1 MNILLILLISLVAFS
16 LAYAFYARY
25 IARVLKS
32 SDRVPTPAHAMEDG
46 NDYVPTPTPVL
57 FSHHYATIAGAGPIV
72 GPTIAAV
79 YGLWPAFLWVI
90 FGAVFFG
97 AVHDY
102 TSMFVS
108 LREKG
113 RTVAEITGSVT
124 GRMGFILYICFT
136 LVLIILVT
144 GAFLDLSVVALTSSA
159 STSLLQLP
167 ASNPFG
173 WQEVV
178 KAGGSSEVVIG
189 GIAMTSVII
198 ITLLA
203 PLMGL
208 AIHKLKVNVNI
219 IAVLAVII
227 ALGSVWVGLYY
238 PVSFSGMSPA
248 TIRILWMLIIAVYV
262 LMASALPV
270 WMILQPRDFV
280 NAFTLYGGMALLLVA
295 CIVGGLRGMAT
306 DSAMGWTVAGGTAK
320 LGWIFPVLFIT
331 IACGAISGFHS
342 LVSSGTSSKQANKEG
357 DAKRIGFGGML
368 TEGLLAVLVI
378 IAIGAGLG
386 MTQYL
391 HVQWPQVGAG
401 NPVLSFALG
410 AGLLTNK
417 ALGLPV
423 YLGTIFGLL
432 MVEGFLVTTLDTA
445 VRLNRYLFE
454 ELWRFIWPKRIPA
467 LFKNH
472 YVNAGLAALAM
483 LAIAYPNGWKII
495 WPVFGTANQ
504 LMAALTLA
512 TVSIWLAFRL
522 RPTWFTLG
530 PAIFMMATCLV
541 SLYQLLAAH
550 PGKLAA
556 AAQKLADGTLDQA
569 AYNMAI
575 ISAWSVFVLSL
586 LLALLGIGV
595 VLLAG
600 SKLWEVYSG
609 RREPIRTDPA
619 DIYLQQQA

>member
-1 MNILLILLISLVAFS
+1 MQ
-16 LAYAFYARY
+16 
-25 IARVLKS
+25 
-32 SDRVPTPAHAMEDG
+32 DG

-79 YGLWPAFLWVI
+79 YGLWPAFLWVV

-108 LREKG
+108 LRERG

-124 GRMGFILYICFT
+124 GRLGFILYICFT

-144 GAFLDLSVVALTSSA
+144 GAFLDLSVVALTSVA
-159 STSLLQLP
+159 STDLLQLP
-167 ASNPFG
+167 AANPFG
-173 WQEVV
+173 WEVTGS
-178 KAGGSSEVVIG
+178 AGGAPEVRIG
-189 GIAMTSVII
+189 GIATMSVII

-208 AIHKLKVNVNI
+208 AIHRFKVNVRI
-219 IAVLAVII
+219 IAVVAVLI
-227 ALGSVWVGLYY
+227 ALGSVWFGLYH
-238 PVSFSGMSPA
+238 PVSFGAMDPN
-248 TIRILWMLIIAVYV
+248 TVRILWMAVLAVYV
-262 LMASALPV
+262 LLASALPV

-280 NAFTLYGGMALLLVA
+280 NAFTLYGGMALLLTA
-295 CIVGGLRGMAT
+295 CIVGGMRGMAT
-306 DSAMGWTVAGGTAK
+306 DTAMGWTVAGGTAK
-320 LGWIFPVLFIT
+320 LGFIFPVLFIT

-368 TEGLLAVLVI
+368 TEGLLAVLVLV
-378 IAIGAGLG
+378 AIGAGLT
-386 MTQYL
+386 MTGYMN
-391 HVQWPQVGAG
+391 VQWPATGAG

-410 AGLLTNK
+410 AGLLANK
-417 ALGLPV
+417 ALGIPV

-454 ELWRFIWPKRIPA
+454 ELWNFIWPSGVPA
-467 LFKNH
+467 LLRNH
-472 YVNAGLAALAM
+472 YFNAGLAAVAM

-522 RPTWFTLG
+522 RPSWFTLV
-530 PAIFMMATCLV
+530 PAIFMMATCLT
-541 SLYQLLAAH
+541 SLYQLLSAH

-556 AAQKLADGTLDQA
+556 AAEKLASGALDQA
-569 AYNMAI
+569 AYNMAVV
-575 ISAWSVFVLSL
+575 SAWSVFVLSL
-586 LLALLGIGV
+586 LLALLSLGV
-595 VLLAG
+595 VWIAVT
-600 SKLWEVYSG
+600 KLYEVYSG
-609 RREPIRTDPA
+609 KREPILTDASDAYAEPA
-619 DIYLQQQA
+619 VQHSPGG